1 MQKYNGQLI
10 RQFAS
15 SVSGNAASGVTVT
28 VRRKSDNAL
37 ATLYVDNNTAGAT
50 LSNPITTTD
59 KGFFA
64 FYAADGVYT
73 LTFSDNTPQ
82 QVIQLQ
88 DVAALQDQFD
98 SAVLNAGYIPSGTF
112 AAGATLTQ
120 ANQVLSDG
128 SSYWRWDGSF
138 PKTVTAGS
146 APTPTGV
153 GGWVVLSD
161 FALRNEL
168 ASTSSSVL
176 VGGVSA
182 AILGSRGNKW
192 AVVTDPS
199 FGADNTGAVFA
210 TDAFMAAQA
219 NSNFIIV
226 PPGIYAMDPSKKV
239 RIFSGKTWFFMG
251 ATFTK
256 PAGAG
261 TMFAAEFETD
271 FNLLGA
277 ATFVGNATQ
286 SDVQNNTGF
295 TGETGL
301 RIESCARYKVGDF
314 KFKGLAGYG
323 LKMTGSA
330 GASPYFGE
338 RGRFASISA
347 SLCHFGIDI
356 DAGNGSEYNTFV
368 NYDLS
373 NNRVGL
379 RLGAG
384 NNTFSGG
391 SITGNRYANVQLTGG
406 QNNGHGVMSST
417 TINHAGV
424 YNLLAQDVTV
434 GFTFAG
440 CHWFGNAANSSSGQI
455 FIQNSDGIVLDG
467 GTLDCWVNVWGG
479 SLSGYHKICNMWCSG
494 GYGKVKIYDDLNLR
508 PTNMLVSGCFGAG
521 ARDAVTGDCIN
532 SPDVYVSL
540 GRGPNGGQI
549 LTLGTYTVLQFPSN
563 LVLRDDRRAWN
574 SSTNLFTVPAQMG
587 GIYKISFRA
596 TFQTTG
602 TIDIKTSRLRIL
614 KNGSTTGITY
624 RAYSK
629 GAAADNTDIISI
641 DVNEQVLLVDGDTLQ
656 FEAKIDG
663 TGTQVFSDPDS
674 RMVLEI
680 IKI

>member
-1 MQKYNGQLI
+1 MATPSVPNSSFEVAEFNLKFIDSYSNQNNG
-10 RQFAS
+10 
-15 SVSGNAASGVTVT
+15 TVT
-28 VRRKSDNAL
+28 NREGVAVTPIPVINQQLNAL
-37 ATLYVDNNTAGAT
+37 VATAENTINSLGYD
-50 LSNPITTTD
+50 D
-59 KGFFA
+59 K
-64 FYAADGVYT
+64 
-73 LTFSDNTPQ
+73 
-82 QVIQLQ
+82 
-88 DVAALQDQFD
+88 
-98 SAVLNAGYIPSGTF
+98 GTF
-112 AAGATLTQ
+112 AAGATLT
-120 ANQVLSDG
+120 AGNQTLSDG
-128 SSYWRWDGSF
+128 TNYWRWSGAF
-138 PKTVTAGS
+138 PKVVTAGS
-146 APTPTGV
+146 SPTPVGV
-153 GGWVVLSD
+153 GAWLLVGDSQ
-161 FALRNEL
+161 LRNDL
-168 ASTSSSVL
+168 NAGTAL
-176 VGGVSA
+176 VGGAASA
-182 AILGSRGNKW
+182 IIGSRALKW

-219 NSNFIIV
+219 ASDFIIV
-226 PPGIYAMDPSKKV
+226 PPGTYAMDPSKKV
-239 RIFSGKTWFFMG
+239 RVFSGKTWFFMG

-277 ATFVGNATQ
+277 ATFLGNATQ

-301 RIESCARYKVGDF
+301 RIESCARYKVGEIQ
-314 KFKGLAGYG
+314 FKGLAGYG
-323 LKMTGSA
+323 LKMSGTA

-434 GFTFAG
+434 GFTFSG
-440 CHWFGNAANSSSGQI
+440 CHWFGNAADSSSGQI

-479 SLSGYHKICNMWCSG
+479 ALSGYHKICNMWCPA

-521 ARDAVTGDCIN
+521 TRDAVTGDCIN

-549 LTLGTYTVLQFPSN
+549 LALGTYTVLQFPSN

-614 KNGSTTGITY
+614 KNGAATGVTY

-629 GAAADNTDIISI
+629 AQAADDTDIISI
-641 DVNEQVLLVDGDTLQ
+641 DVNEQFLLADGDTLQ

-680 IKI
+680 IKIQ